1 MSTFCQSK
9 NVVFSC
15 SVVFNFPV
23 THGLQPARLLCPWDS
38 PSRHTGMGCRALLQG
53 IFLTQR
59 STVSP
64 VLQKDSYQLS
74 HNQKEICQLL
84 LKERER

>member
-9 NVVFSC
+9 NVMFSC
-15 SVVFNFPV
+15 SVVFDFPV
-23 THGLQPARLLCPWDS
+23 THGLQPARLLGPWDS
-38 PSRHTGMGCRALLQG
+38 PSRHTGLGCRALLQG

-59 STVSP
+59 STMP
-64 VLQKDSYQLS
+64 PALQKDSYQLS